1 MKTKI
6 CSGCGRL
13 LGSQN
18 TYDLCDRCQEKVKVE
33 RLDGVESPF
42 MTAKE
47 VAVYFR
53 TSVENIRRLN
63 RGGDLPEPISLG
75 RLDLWD
81 KMLLSNGKYRDINIH
96 RRRPLR

>member
-13 LGSQN
+13 LGSHN

-33 RLDGVESPF
+33 RLDSIESPF

-47 VAVYFR
+47 LANYFR
-53 TSVENIRRLN
+53 TSVEHIRRLN
-63 RGGDLPEPISLG
+63 RGGELPEPISLG
-75 RLDLWD
+75 RLDLWEKD
-81 KMLLSNGKYRDINIH
+81 VIEQ
-96 RRRPLR
+96 